1 MQQEIYQTISIIK
14 TIINLLLLTY
24 QDKKNTSIPQEIN
37 FVGKIEEDNGE
48 KLFLIAEKQQKTV
61 LNFSLEFSNC
71 NGII

>member
-1 MQQEIYQTISIIK
+1 M
-14 TIINLLLLTY
+14 LLTY